1 MVVRPSVL
9 YLRFVSIH
17 DCAISLERELVMSF
31 SKIMFARGLSNFFK
45 SATWLRKN
53 FVPTVFQRFP
63 HTIFQIFSLFHD
75 FFLARLREIQDLLVV
90 DDELADRLG
99 EDAIGRRI
107 DRNQVPS
114 RDDLR
119 EAKQHIAELRAE
131 LIKRQVLNIGQKM
144 SNKCV
149 LIRHKML

>member
-1 MVVRPSVL
+1 M
-9 YLRFVSIH
+9 
-17 DCAISLERELVMSF
+17 
-31 SKIMFARGLSNFFK
+31 
-45 SATWLRKN
+45 
-53 FVPTVFQRFP
+53 
-63 HTIFQIFSLFHD
+63 
-75 FFLARLREIQDLLVV
+75 V

-131 LIKRQVLNIGQKM
+131 LIKRQVLKQGQKM
-144 SNKCV
+144 SNRCV
-149 LIRHKML
+149 LSRYKII